1 MSNSTNSFAYLMSRV
16 NENCKIEICESFQ
29 SLKEGTK
36 TVFVEDAKEIR
47 NIEREEYA
55 RYIDAAPF
63 FRSLGGSETITSSYT
78 CTGYVPVR
86 LVSKSP
92 NRDTKIVREFKF
104 TYEPEVF

>member
-1 MSNSTNSFAYLMSRV
+1 MSRV
-16 NENCKIEICESFQ
+16 NSFVTIEITESFQ

-36 TVFVEDAKEIR
+36 TVFIEDAKEVR
-47 NIEREEYA
+47 NIGREEYA

-63 FRSLGGSETITSSYT
+63 FRGLGGTETITSCYT
-78 CTGYVPVR
+78 CTGYLPVR

-92 NRDTKIVREFKF
+92 NRDTKIVRTFKF